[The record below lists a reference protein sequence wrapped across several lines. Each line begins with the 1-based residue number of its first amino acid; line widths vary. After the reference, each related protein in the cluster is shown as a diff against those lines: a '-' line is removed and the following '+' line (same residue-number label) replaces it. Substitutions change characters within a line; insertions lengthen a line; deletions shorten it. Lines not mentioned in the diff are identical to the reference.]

1 MLNRDPSLQHV
12 LDSIAK
18 QHEGMTKLECRMPKK
33 MRNDTCKSLCGY
45 DAPSYL
51 PFNDLTVQR
60 FNVAKP

>member
-1 MLNRDPSLQHV
+1 MN
-12 LDSIAK
+12 
-18 QHEGMTKLECRMPKK
+18 HEALMTNDKK
-33 MRNDTCKSLCGY
+33 MRNDMCESLCRY